1 MISIPRRSTTPFEC
15 PKCDKSFLRIEH
27 LNRHLKCT
35 HDGVKEFHCKVCQG
49 SFGRNDELLRHL
61 RMHVR
66 KNELDISEIPTT
78 RTRRRNIRHPSLVGL
93 PYIASKSNGGVS
105 GNGSSGSPSPN
116 YSDFS
121 GPATGSTSPLS
132 PPFSPGYLVE
142 IAEAMVAVSTG
153 ISTDPKHD
161 VTFPAPLMQSDEK
174 SYSATHTPFP
184 YTAYANN
191 STVYMNTQGLGISK
205 MSLNFL
211 MD

>member
-93 PYIASKSNGGVS
+93 PYSASKSNGGVS

-161 VTFPAPLMQSDEK
+161 K
-174 SYSATHTPFP
+174 SYSATHTPF
-184 YTAYANN
+184 
-191 STVYMNTQGLGISK
+191 
-205 MSLNFL
+205 L
-211 MD
+211 MPHMPTTLPFTLILKDW